1 MKNKYQEGLNILFNS
16 DLELKA
22 IKEFEGREG
31 IGASANIYWKG
42 KQVGTYLDE
51 ANGGEE
57 WIDYE
62 SQEMND
68 FLKSLPKF
76 SHNEW
81 LIYLGEKPIKKHN
94 RKVTDRDSGK
104 VTSFVVD
111 NDIRNE
117 GWKWY
122 WANALRQRNYELK
135 LYKKWLRKVVIFD
148 KNANKIVH
156 YKTKSSCLKEIQYKL
171 AFNQIVNKGDVI
183 LNELPQDKAFEY
195 LDKYVPRK

>member
-42 KQVGTYLDE
+42 KQVGIYLDD
-51 ANGGEE
+51 ARGGEE
-57 WIDYE
+57 LIDYE

-76 SHNEW
+76 SDYDFNEHCN
-81 LIYLGEKPIKKHN
+81 IKNQSYDSDK
-94 RKVTDRDSGK
+94 RD
-104 VTSFVVD
+104 
-111 NDIRNE
+111 N

-135 LYKKWLRKVVIFD
+135 LYKKWLRKVVVFD
-148 KNANKIVH
+148 KNANKIKH
-156 YKTKSSCLKEIQYKL
+156 YKAKSSCLKETQYKL
-171 AFNQIVNKGDVI
+171 AFNEIINKGDVI